1 MGCVESVKL
10 ALSPHHGSY
19 QVGACSLDETIPGQE
34 LERWPS
40 AVGTVEEPG
49 PPANPLLPSPASP
62 GHWVSL
68 LPICMRALT
77 LPWSQ
82 AGE

>member
-1 MGCVESVKL
+1 MEKL
-10 ALSPHHGSY
+10 ALSPHCGSY
-19 QVGACSLDETIPGQE
+19 QDGSCSLDETIQGQE
-34 LERWPS
+34 LECRPS
-40 AVGTVEEPG
+40 AVGAVEETG
-49 PPANPLLPSPASP
+49 PPASPLLPLPASP